1 MKRFLMI
8 MVFVLMACNIGQP
21 AGSGDTGPGNQPGN
35 SNITPQAAPTAFL
48 DPNAPTFYVATDGN
62 DDSGDG
68 SIASPWATITHALDS
83 VEDGSVILVRPGLYT
98 GRVRIRGWFEQG
110 VTVRSEIPYQAQLRA
125 DETVLTI
132 FEAQGIS
139 IEGFDVAHL
148 SPAASDLVVQ
158 IQDATDDI
166 AGGERYTNNI
176 TLRNNILHD
185 SYTND
190 ILKINNG
197 VQQIY
202 VIGNLFYN
210 QGDSDEHIDINS
222 VKDVVVEDNVF
233 FNAFEASGREVNEE
247 ASSFIV
253 VKDSNQD
260 EDGIVGVSGVTIRRN
275 IFFHYQG
282 SVGHNMILL
291 GEDGNEYFEAEN
303 VLIENNLFLGDG
315 EQIRAPFG
323 TKGVHDVVFRNNTIS
338 GDMPSGAFFWRTNVE
353 ESNQPNDNIQ
363 IYNNI
368 FTDPTG
374 TMNLF
379 ATAPQGETASFT
391 LANNVYWN
399 GGQPLPEGGED
410 MVQVSDDAAPINGDP
425 LLNPPANLTFPVWD
439 AATGL
444 FGGGYIDIRTVF
456 TTLVL
461 AYAVPQ
467 AGSAAIDSAD
477 PTNASGEDI
486 LGQPRAGAADVGAY
500 EVQGNETAIELPT
513 SSPGALPPAGES
525 TPVGDPGSASQP
537 TLALPPGG
545 GFVTFIIRE
554 GENERIYRIAIAP
567 NAVPEDITAG
577 LDAAAPGEYS
587 GWLNIS
593 GDGSW
598 YMVSTDRFDA
608 DCVGWPCLVV
618 TQDFV
623 NFETVKSNGA
633 PVHAEASAIANGG
646 GLIAY
651 RSGGGTHNR
660 DVFAIRREGDAWSTP
675 VELTT
680 SSPFLNHHQPAFS
693 ADGTKVIFACGDDTY
708 ASNAICEVNAD
719 GTGFAVRFRA
729 DDFGAG
735 GLVFSPVYAPDGSIV
750 FEGTWNGEQLWRLP
764 AGGGTPLLISALTN
778 DNSPC
783 VLPNGMIVSL
793 WLQRDGNT
801 NGYHEIKLMSADGT
815 QYAMLLTGVDVFDAA
830 MGCGAP

>member
-1 MKRFLMI
+1 MKRFLLL
-8 MVFVLMACNIGQP
+8 VTFVLLACNLSQP
-21 AGSGDTGPGNQPGN
+21 APGDSQPPAGD
-35 SNITPQAAPTAFL
+35 ITPQAAPTAFL

-62 DDSGDG
+62 DESGIG
-68 SIASPWATITHALDS
+68 SMAAPWATITHALDS

-148 SPAASDLVVQ
+148 SPAASDIVVQ
-158 IQDATDDI
+158 IQDTTDDI

-222 VKDVVVEDNVF
+222 VRGVVVEDNIF
-233 FNAFEASGREVNEE
+233 FNAFEASGRENTHG

-253 VKDSNQD
+253 AKDSNGD
-260 EDGIVGVSGVTIRRN
+260 EDGIVGVSGLTIRRN
-275 IFFHYQG
+275 IFFHFQG
-282 SVGHNMILL
+282 GEGQYMVLL

-303 VLIENNLFLGDG
+303 VLVENNLFLGDNSDRL
-315 EQIRAPFG
+315 RAPFG

-338 GDMPSGAFFWRTNVE
+338 GDMPAGAFFWRSNVE
-353 ESNQPNDNIQ
+353 GSNQPNDNIQ
-363 IYNNI
+363 VYNNI

-374 TMNLF
+374 TMENF
-379 ATAPQGETASFT
+379 ATAPQGETAGFT
-391 LANNVYWN
+391 LAGNLYWN
-399 GGQPLPEGGED
+399 GGQPLPGGTED
-410 MVQVSDDAAPINGDP
+410 MVQIANDASPLNGDP
-425 LLNPPANLTFPVWD
+425 LLNPPASLTLPVWD
-439 AATGL
+439 AAAGL

-461 AYAVPQ
+461 AYGVPQ

-477 PTNASGEDI
+477 PANASGEDI

-500 EVQGNETAIELPT
+500 EVQGNETAIVLPT
-513 SSPGALPPAGES
+513 SSPGAAPPAGES

-545 GFVTFIIRE
+545 GFVTFIVRE

-567 NAVPEDITAG
+567 NAVPEDITAR

-587 GWLNIS
+587 GWLNMS
-593 GDGSW
+593 ADGSW

-608 DCVGWPCLVV
+608 DCVGWPCLAV

-623 NFETVKSNGA
+623 NFETVKSGGA
-633 PVHAEASAIANGG
+633 PVHAEASALANGG

-651 RSGGGTHNR
+651 RSGGGTHDR
-660 DVFAIRREGDAWSTP
+660 DIFAIRREGDAWSAP

-680 SSPFLNHHQPAFS
+680 ASPFANHHQPAFS
-693 ADGTKVIFACGDDTY
+693 ADGTKVIFACGDDPY

-729 DDFGAG
+729 EDFGAG

-750 FEGTWNGEQLWRLP
+750 FEATWNGEQLWRLA
-764 AGGGTPLLISALTN
+764 AGSDTPVLISALTN

-783 VLPNGMIVSL
+783 ILPNGMIVSL
-793 WLQRDGNT
+793 WLGRAGNAS
-801 NGYHEIKLMSADGT
+801 GYHEIKVMSADGA
-815 QYAMLLTGVDVFDAA
+815 QYAMLLTGVDVFDAG